1 MASSMPISTV
11 YVQNLEERVKLDALV
26 DTLRT
31 VFAEFGNV
39 VDIVAKKNL
48 RAKGQAFVVYD
59 SPESAQDAINEID
72 GFELFGKPMKLAF
85 ARTQSDKTIELKG
98 NQEELEQHKRH
109 RQAEKGRI
117 HLISHLISSLTSAG
131 HIDKRKALESA
142 EEQRQINK
150 RGSGS
155 VNDNRPAKAAKSSG
169 LKSTSAAASGSVL
182 DEFLPP
188 NKILFV
194 QNFPEDYDI
203 ETLTSVF
210 GRFDGFRE
218 VRLVPGRRGIAFVEY
233 EAEQGAITAKEN
245 TAGLHLG
252 DKPIKVTYQRQ

>member
-1 MASSMPISTV
+1 VRVIAHPTPREGYLLTFSSV

-117 HLISHLISSLTSAG
+117 HFSSYFIANVGGTY
-131 HIDKRKALESA
+131 
-142 EEQRQINK
+142 RQTQ
-150 RGSGS
+150 GS
-155 VNDNRPAKAAKSSG
+155 
-169 LKSTSAAASGSVL
+169 
-182 DEFLPP
+182 
-188 NKILFV
+188 
-194 QNFPEDYDI
+194 
-203 ETLTSVF
+203 
-210 GRFDGFRE
+210 
-218 VRLVPGRRGIAFVEY
+218 
-233 EAEQGAITAKEN
+233 
-245 TAGLHLG
+245 
-252 DKPIKVTYQRQ
+252 